1 MIKKISRRSFLQ
13 ACSVAAA
20 TAALTACGGGKA
32 ESKTADAHEAVTFMA
47 PYKEIESFIEQ
58 VHSVYPE
65 VNIEVVPYSGDNTT
79 TCLQNMFAAGDL
91 PDVCTLTYYDP
102 QIDLVSDK
110 LLDLSGYDFTDNYVE
125 SRLQDVFDNGA
136 IYLLPSVYNC
146 YGITYNKTL
155 LREHGWELPN
165 SFAELEVLAAKAKE
179 AGVDLCLPQ
188 IQYPGYG
195 FQYLCN
201 IADADFLGTL
211 DGRLWQKD
219 YLSGKANVSN
229 TPGMMQAMAYVKKW
243 KDIGMLNGSGDAL
256 DDNVTLQR
264 MAEGNTLF
272 LIGNTNGIVEA
283 DGNADKFGLMPYLSE
298 DGTQNVFVLNV
309 NRFYGLNKKLKQNP
323 QKLEDALKVMR
334 VLSTVAGTSALQP
347 ATALKSSLLPFKG
360 AKADGTYYADIA
372 DTLNAGNTAPFI
384 YSGWENTFVTTG
396 LKMLDFMKGNATM
409 EDVIRQ
415 LDEDQDSVVNNTPG
429 CHHYRYGGAF
439 AAGLRHAGR
448 PLLCTGYRQRPCA
461 GLAEHMD
468 PRQPHRAEPPRR
480 SRQAVRQGHY
490 GLRPFGHPAHRL
502 EPHHPDRHP
511 DRAADQRPA
520 GFWLRCLRQRQ
531 GLPLCAGKPGAA
543 GGGQDLSGCHLRC
556 ERPAGCRSNG
566 DRQRRGGHGCRKNLL
581 WCLHHHQPGRH
592 RMELNKTDRRY
603 WM

>member
-1 MIKKISRRSFLQ
+1 MMKKISRRSFLQ
-13 ACSVAAA
+13 ACGVAAA

-47 PYKEIESFIEQ
+47 PYKEIEAFIEQ

-102 QIDLVSDK
+102 RIDLVSDK

-136 IYLLPSVYNC
+136 IYLLPSTYNC

-155 LREHGWELPN
+155 LKKYGWELPN
-165 SFAELEVLAAKAKE
+165 SFAELEELAAKAKE
-179 AGVDLCLPQ
+179 AGVNLCLPQ

-211 DGRLWQKD
+211 DGRLWQRD

-229 TPGMMQAMAYVKKW
+229 TPGMMQAMAYVQKW
-243 KDIGMLNGSGDAL
+243 KDIGMLNDTGDAL
-256 DDNVTLQR
+256 DDNVTRQR
-264 MAEGNTLF
+264 MTEGNTLF
-272 LIGNTNGIVEA
+272 LMGGTNGIVEA
-283 DGNADKFGLMPYLSE
+283 DGNADKYGLMPFLSE

-309 NRFYGLNKKLKQNP
+309 NRFYGLNKKLEQDP

-347 ATALKSSLLPFKG
+347 ATTLKSSLLPIKG

-372 DTLNAGNTAPFI
+372 DALNAGNPPEQNHHGVAAKLYAKGITVYDLSVILPTGWNRTIQTVALTGQQI
-384 YSGWENTFVTTG
+384 SELLASGYDAYGNG
-396 LKMLDFMKGNATM
+396 KGYPY
-409 EDVIRQ
+409 V
-415 LDEDQDSVVNNTPG
+415 LVSPV
-429 CHHYRYGGAF
+429 
-439 AAGLRHAGR
+439 
-448 PLLCTGYRQRPCA
+448 
-461 GLAEHMD
+461 
-468 PRQPHRAEPPRR
+468 QPE
-480 SRQAVRQGHY
+480 
-490 GLRPFGHPAHRL
+490 
-502 EPHHPDRHP
+502 
-511 DRAADQRPA
+511 
-520 GFWLRCLRQRQ
+520 
-531 GLPLCAGKPGAA
+531 AGKSYQVAICGVSDQLAAEATVKDSGVVGMDAAKTFFGAYTTISRA
-543 GGGQDLSGCHLRC
+543 DTAWS
-556 ERPAGCRSNG
+556 
-566 DRQRRGGHGCRKNLL
+566 
-581 WCLHHHQPGRH
+581 
-592 RMELNKTDRRY
+592 
-603 WM
+603 

>member
-20 TAALTACGGGKA
+20 TAALTACGGKA

-47 PYKEIESFIEQ
+47 PYKEIEAFIEQ
-58 VHSVYPE
+58 VHSIYPE
-65 VNIEVVPYSGDNTT
+65 VNIEIVPYSGDNTT

-243 KDIGMLNGSGDAL
+243 KDIGMLNDSGDAL

-283 DGNADKFGLMPYLSE
+283 DGNADKFGLMPFLSE

-309 NRFYGLNKKLKQNP
+309 NRFYGLNKKLKQSP

-415 LDEDQDSVVNNTPG
+415 LDEDQDSVVNNTPDVITTVTEELSQQDCAMLVG
-429 CHHYRYGGAF
+429 RCF
-439 AAGLRHAGR
+439 A
-448 PLLCTGYRQRPCA
+448 
-461 GLAEHMD
+461 
-468 PRQPHRAEPPRR
+468 
-480 SRQAVRQGHY
+480 
-490 GLRPFGHPAHRL
+490 
-502 EPHHPDRHP
+502 
-511 DRAADQRPA
+511 
-520 GFWLRCLRQRQ
+520 
-531 GLPLCAGKPGAA
+531 
-543 GGGQDLSGCHLRC
+543 
-556 ERPAGCRSNG
+556 
-566 DRQRRGGHGCRKNLL
+566 
-581 WCLHHHQPGRH
+581 
-592 RMELNKTDRRY
+592 
-603 WM
+603 

>member
-1 MIKKISRRSFLQ
+1 MMKKISRRSFLQ
-13 ACSVAAA
+13 IVGVLAA
-20 TAALTACGGGKA
+20 TAALTACGGNT
-32 ESKTADAHEAVTFMA
+32 ETAKKDDTHEVITFMA
-47 PYKEIESFIEQ
+47 PYMEEEAFIEQ

-65 VNIEVVPYSGDNTT
+65 VNIEIVPYSGDNTT
-79 TCLQNMFAAGDL
+79 TCLQNMFEANDL
-91 PDVCTLTYYDP
+91 PDICTLTVYDP
-102 QIDLVSDK
+102 MTYHVSDK

-125 SRLQDVFDNGA
+125 SRLQEVSDNGA
-136 IYLLPSVYNC
+136 IYLLPSSYNC

-179 AGVDLCLPQ
+179 AGVDLCLSQ

-243 KDIGMLNGSGDAL
+243 KDIGMLNDSGDAL
-256 DDNVTLQR
+256 DDNVTRQR
-264 MAEGNTLF
+264 MTEGNTLF

-283 DGNADKFGLMPYLSE
+283 DGNADKFGLMPFLSE

-309 NRFYGLNKKLKQNP
+309 NRFYGLNKKLEQDP

-347 ATALKSSLLPFKG
+347 ATALKSSLLPFKD

-372 DTLNAGNTAPFI
+372 DALNAGNTAPFI
-384 YSGWENTFVTTG
+384 YSGWENTIVTTG
-396 LKMLDFMKGNATM
+396 LKMLDFIKGNATM

-415 LDEDQDSVVNNTPG
+415 LDEDQDSVVNNTPDVITTVTEELSQEDCAMLVG
-429 CHHYRYGGAF
+429 RCFAQATGSDLALVSLSTWIPGNPTEQNHHGV
-439 AAGLRHAGR
+439 AAKLYAKGITDYDLSVILPTGWNRTIQTVTLTGQQIND
-448 PLLCTGYRQRPCA
+448 LLATGYDAYGNGKGYPYVMASPVQPEADKTYQVAIC
-461 GLAEHMD
+461 GVSDQLAAEADVVDSGVVGMD
-468 PRQPHRAEPPRR
+468 AAKAFFGAYTSISRADTAW
-480 SRQAVRQGHY
+480 S
-490 GLRPFGHPAHRL
+490 
-502 EPHHPDRHP
+502 
-511 DRAADQRPA
+511 
-520 GFWLRCLRQRQ
+520 
-531 GLPLCAGKPGAA
+531 
-543 GGGQDLSGCHLRC
+543 
-556 ERPAGCRSNG
+556 
-566 DRQRRGGHGCRKNLL
+566 
-581 WCLHHHQPGRH
+581 
-592 RMELNKTDRRY
+592 
-603 WM
+603 